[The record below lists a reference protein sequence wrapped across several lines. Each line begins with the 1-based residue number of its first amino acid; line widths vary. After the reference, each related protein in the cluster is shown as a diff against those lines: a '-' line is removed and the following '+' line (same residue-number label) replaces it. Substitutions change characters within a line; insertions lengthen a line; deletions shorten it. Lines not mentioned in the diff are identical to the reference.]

1 MNDLHA
7 DKKRNLQYLSV
18 VLVVLALFLG
28 VKTLA
33 GWQDYW
39 GSSIEPKGPTITVE
53 GKGEVFATPDIA
65 QFTFGVET
73 KAKTVADAQK
83 EAREVANAALDYLK
97 KSGIA
102 DKDIKT
108 ADYSFYPEY
117 SYEQIKSSVCTEYS
131 CPPSGKQVLV
141 GYRVNQQFSVKV
153 RTPDKAGEIV
163 DGLGALKVTNVSG
176 VNFTQDNDE
185 ELKRKA
191 RELAIAD
198 AREKAQALA
207 RDLGVRIVRVVSF
220 SESGFYPSYA
230 KLEYAADGRGGSA
243 VAQVAPTELPQ
254 GENKIS
260 SNVNITYEIR

>member
-53 GKGEVFATPDIA
+53 GKGELFATPDIA

-73 KAKTVADAQK
+73 KAKTVAAAQK
-83 EAREVANAALDYLK
+83 EARDVSNAALDYLK
-97 KSGIA
+97 KAGIA

-117 SYEQIKSSVCTEYS
+117 SYEQISSASCTPYS
-131 CPPSGKQVLV
+131 CPPSGKQVLT

-198 AREKAQALA
+198 AEEKAHSLA
-207 RDLGVRIVRVVSF
+207 ADLHVRIVRVVSF
-220 SESGFYPSYA
+220 SESGYYPTYA
-230 KLEYAADGRGGSA
+230 KLEYAADGRGGA
-243 VAQVAPTELPQ
+243 VAPSMPTTLPQ
-254 GENKIS
+254 GENKIT